1 MTNTKYIRLAIGGK
15 ETTLT
20 RTQLNERLNLVAEE
34 LNGLGLR
41 ATGQIKTGW
50 RTMFR
55 LWFKRPI
62 KIPTVLYVQVEI
74 PND

>member
-1 MTNTKYIRLAIGGK
+1 MVNKYIRIAIGGK
-15 ETTLT
+15 EATLT
-20 RTQLNERLNLVAEE
+20 RAQLNERLNLVAES
-34 LNGLGLR
+34 LGSMGLR

-50 RTMFR
+50 GTMFR